1 MVNVRIAYPED
12 LPAIKKIADAN
23 KKEIGFIVRPI
34 FEESIQNQE
43 LFVACKLNGEIV
55 GFVRWHHRR
64 DEWNTVYEI
73 CVRNDS
79 RRDGIG
85 KLLLAQIPKPIQLK
99 CPVDNA
105 SNKFYEHI
113 GFSLIS
119 KEQGRKRMLN
129 LWVCVV

>member
-1 MVNVRIAYPED
+1 M
-12 LPAIKKIADAN
+12 
-23 KKEIGFIVRPI
+23 
-34 FEESIQNQE
+34 ESIQSGE
-43 LFVACKLNGEIV
+43 LFVACKDDGEVV

-64 DEWNTVYEI
+64 DEWNTVYDI
-73 CVRNDS
+73 CVRGDF
-79 RRDGIG
+79 RYEGIG
-85 KLLLAQIPKPIQLK
+85 KLLLSRISKPIQLK

-105 SNKFYEHI
+105 SNLFYEHI